1 MSEFHRTRDYW
12 HFWAGEAVR
21 GFSPVYAAISRSI
34 GDDEALKSLCDE
46 RKPHQPPANLLF
58 AAVHFLLLD
67 GRTDPLAQFY
77 PHLGGRE
84 DADPEAAFP
93 IFRDFCLR
101 HETEIRTLIAARVT
115 NTNEVRRSVYLMPL
129 LHDAWREAGK
139 PLHLVEMGPSAGL
152 NLVLDRYGY
161 RYHTPE
167 GAAIQVGDTRASLVL
182 DAEWRGRLRDI
193 SIPPVARR
201 IGLELNPV
209 DLARADDRR
218 WLKALL
224 WPGRTE
230 RFHRLDAAL
239 ALAVHNP
246 PEIRSGS
253 AIVTLEAA
261 IQEAA
266 QDTVPVVMHS
276 VVMYQF
282 APELHEA
289 FARIMER
296 TSRQRLVMEVSCE
309 YDGKGFP
316 MVITRHESGV
326 AHPSH
331 VGEAHQHGEWLSW
344 IDAT

>member
-12 HFWAGEAVR
+12 HFWAGEAER
-21 GFSPVYAAISRSI
+21 GFSPVYAALSRRI
-34 GDDEALKSLCDE
+34 GDDPALQALCDQ

-67 GRTDPLAQFY
+67 GRNDPLSEFY
-77 PHLGGRE
+77 PHLGGRN

-93 IFRDFCLR
+93 LFRDFCLR
-101 HETEIRTLIAARVT
+101 HEADIRALIAARVT
-115 NTNEVRRSVYLMPL
+115 NTNEVRRSTYLMPL

-152 NLVLDRYGY
+152 NLVLDRYAY
-161 RYHTPE
+161 RYRTQE
-167 GAAIQVGDTRASLVL
+167 GEGMAIGDARAPLLL
-182 DAEWRGRLRDI
+182 DAEWRGPMRAI
-193 SIPPVARR
+193 AIPPIARR

-209 DLARADDRR
+209 DLAREDDRR

-239 ALAVHNP
+239 AAAVYNP
-246 PEIRSGS
+246 PEIRPGS
-253 AIVTLEAA
+253 AVDTLEQALS
-261 IQEAA
+261 EAA
-266 QDTVPVVMHS
+266 PDTVPVVMHS

-282 APELHEA
+282 APELHQA
-289 FARIMER
+289 FADIMAR

-316 MVITRHESGV
+316 MVITRHENGNTT
-326 AHPSH
+326 ARC

-344 IDAT
+344 NDAT